1 MPMLSEA
8 QMLTNGTLD
17 VTVNGVRHWVRI
29 AGAEHNTPPLVIL
42 HGGPGG
48 NHYVF
53 ERTAGRELEKFATVI
68 YYEQRGSGR
77 SAPAHQYTVPL
88 MVSDLEELRKRLAL
102 QKIVP
107 LGYSFGA
114 SLALEY
120 TLAHPDRVKGLILES
135 FATLQDSAVLMSQM
149 ANFYSQA
156 TKEKRGQFDA
166 ILSSDKSM
174 KEEHGLLESV

>member
-1 MPMLSEA
+1 MRLLFKLFPVALLSIVLPKAHA
-8 QMLTNGTLD
+8 QKRRDLLTALVNQK
-17 VTVNGVRHWVRI
+17 VTV
-29 AGAEHNTPPLVIL
+29 AEIKEITLGPNQAAPKHLHPCPVI
-42 HGGPGG
+42 G
-48 NHYVF
+48 
-53 ERTAGRELEKFATVI
+53 
-68 YYEQRGSGR
+68 YEQRGSGR

-88 MVSDLEELRKRLAL
+88 MVSDLEELRKRFAL

-149 ANFYSQA
+149 ANFYSRPPRQN
-156 TKEKRGQFDA
+156 ED
-166 ILSSDKSM
+166 SSM
-174 KEEHGLLESV
+174 RF